1 MGRYRSCLLTGTIG
15 WISALSA
22 SAFVPRPTT
31 SSAPCGGEKIPC
43 RFSLSGGENTFVCA
57 PQHKRNPSVLF
68 YKNVTRWQQLDAPST
83 TGSRLPSVTT
93 ASMESNRRNEIKKE
107 LAKAAIT
114 NFDAKGKP
122 NYAEDL
128 MKELETMRPWERT
141 ASHPE
146 LNARWSFVFTG
157 VPTIGM
163 KLITLLSRISVGF
176 PVVDF
181 HNVFLEVMDG
191 QSHVRATVV
200 WKAFGIPM
208 ELNVHTALEPD
219 PTDESGNVMLETFQ
233 SLTLMG
239 VPLPTPDSW
248 ARTRTLDIS
257 YLDSDM
263 MIARTAGG
271 EPHLLLRNSRCTTA
285 DDECDIDQELTDFF
299 DEARELYGDRIAR
312 CLVDRDFGES
322 EAAEVCASTAMAE
335 GGEEGNDCTEC
346 PEHQDRRDPL
356 TTFLSLDPRSLFGAP
371 PPAGKGPKYM

>member
-1 MGRYRSCLLTGTIG
+1 MNVTMKRYLPLLLMGTIG
-15 WISALSA
+15 CPLSLLSA
-22 SAFVPRPTT
+22 SAFVPFPTKILSGSCFSSADVEKIFCRRHHRAQHKSVLMYKNESRWDQLERSTELVNFEDSALTPTT
-31 SSAPCGGEKIPC
+31 
-43 RFSLSGGENTFVCA
+43 T
-57 PQHKRNPSVLF
+57 
-68 YKNVTRWQQLDAPST
+68 
-83 TGSRLPSVTT
+83 
-93 ASMESNRRNEIKKE
+93 RRNEIKKE

-114 NFDAKGKP
+114 NFDAQGKP

-163 KLITLLSRISVGF
+163 RLITLLSRISVGF

-181 HNVFLEVMDG
+181 HDVFLEVMDEK
-191 QSHVRATVV
+191 SHVRATVS

-239 VPLPTPDSW
+239 VPLPTPQSW
-248 ARTRTLDIS
+248 AKTRTLDIS

-285 DDECDIDQELTDFF
+285 DDECDVDQELTEFF
-299 DEARELYGDRIAR
+299 DEAREMYGDRIAR

-322 EAAEVCASTAMAE
+322 EAEVCASSTKADK
-335 GGEEGNDCTEC
+335 EGNECSEC
-346 PEHQDRRDPL
+346 PDHQDRRDPL
-356 TTFLSLDPRSLFGAP
+356 TNFLTLDPKTLFGA
-371 PPAGKGPKYM
+371 PPAGKGPKSKLKP

>member
-1 MGRYRSCLLTGTIG
+1 MGRYRSCLLTGAMG
-15 WISALSA
+15 WLSVLSA
-22 SAFVPRPTT
+22 SAFVPLPTI
-31 SSAPCGGEKIPC
+31 SSGGEKI
-43 RFSLSGGENTFVCA
+43 FA
-57 PQHKRNPSVLF
+57 PHHKRYQAVLF
-68 YKNVTRWQQLDAPST
+68 YKNETRWQQLDAPFT
-83 TGSRLPSVTT
+83 SRLPSVAT
-93 ASMESNRRNEIKKE
+93 ASIMESNRRNEIKKE
-107 LAKAAIT
+107 LAKVAIT

-163 KLITLLSRISVGF
+163 KLITLLSRISVF
-176 PVVDF
+176 LEVIDF
-181 HNVFLEVMDG
+181 HDVFLEVMDG
-191 QSHVRATVV
+191 QSHVRATVS

-219 PTDESGNVMLETFQ
+219 PADELGNVMLETFQ
-233 SLTLMG
+233 SLKLMG
-239 VPLPTPDSW
+239 IPLPTPDSW

-322 EAAEVCASTAMAE
+322 EAAEVCASTAMSE
-335 GGEEGNDCTEC
+335 DGEKENDCTEC
-346 PEHQDRRDPL
+346 PDHQDLRDPL
-356 TTFLSLDPRSLFGAP
+356 TTFLSLDPKSLFGGA
-371 PPAGKGPKYM
+371 PPAGKGPK

>member
-1 MGRYRSCLLTGTIG
+1 MKRAYLILLLTGVVG
-15 WISALSA
+15 RPLALLSA
-22 SAFVPRPTT
+22 SAFVSLPT
-31 SSAPCGGEKIPC
+31 KI
-43 RFSLSGGENTFVCA
+43 LSGSSCFSNNADVNGNQKIFCR
-57 PQHKRNPSVLF
+57 QHHRKQSILM
-68 YKNVTRWQQLDAPST
+68 YKNESRWAQLEYAAEFVELDNGVSKLA
-83 TGSRLPSVTT
+83 
-93 ASMESNRRNEIKKE
+93 ARRSEIKKE

-114 NFDAKGKP
+114 NFDAQGKP

-163 KLITLLSRISVGF
+163 RLITLLSRISVGF

-181 HNVFLEVMDG
+181 HDVFLEVMDE
-191 QSHVRATVV
+191 QSHVRATVS

-208 ELNVHTALEPD
+208 ELNVHTALDPD
-219 PTDESGNVMLETFQ
+219 PTDKSGNVMLETFQ

-239 VPLPTPDSW
+239 VPLPTPQSW
-248 ARTRTLDIS
+248 AKTRTLDIS

-285 DDECDIDQELTDFF
+285 DDECDVDQELTEFF
-299 DEARELYGDRIAR
+299 DEAREMYGDRIAR

-322 EAAEVCASTAMAE
+322 EAEVCASSAEADAEE
-335 GGEEGNDCTEC
+335 GGGECSEC

-356 TTFLSLDPRSLFGAP
+356 TNILTLDPKSLFGALP
-371 PPAGKGPKYM
+371 SSKGSNSKLKP

>member
-1 MGRYRSCLLTGTIG
+1 MGRYRSCLLTGAMG
-15 WISALSA
+15 WLSVLSA
-22 SAFVPRPTT
+22 SAFVPLPTI
-31 SSAPCGGEKIPC
+31 SSGGEKI
-43 RFSLSGGENTFVCA
+43 FA
-57 PQHKRNPSVLF
+57 PHHKRHQAVLF
-68 YKNVTRWQQLDAPST
+68 YKNETRWQQLDAPFT
-83 TGSRLPSVTT
+83 SRLPPVAT
-93 ASMESNRRNEIKKE
+93 ASIMESNRRNEIKKE
-107 LAKAAIT
+107 LAKVAIT

-122 NYAEDL
+122 NYTEDL

-176 PVVDF
+176 PVVVDF
-181 HNVFLEVMDG
+181 HDVFLEVMDG
-191 QSHVRATVV
+191 QSHVRATVS
-200 WKAFGIPM
+200 WKVFGIPM

-219 PTDESGNVMLETFQ
+219 PADELGNVMLETFQ
-233 SLTLMG
+233 SLKLMG
-239 VPLPTPDSW
+239 ILLPTPDSW

-322 EAAEVCASTAMAE
+322 EAAEVCASTAMSE
-335 GGEEGNDCTEC
+335 EGEEEIDCTEC
-346 PEHQDRRDPL
+346 PDHQDRRDPL
-356 TTFLSLDPRSLFGAP
+356 TTFLSLDPKSLFGGA
-371 PPAGKGPKYM
+371 PPAGKGPK